1 MMNWYSINDIQQI
14 NEFIE
19 KVCPRAIRLDG
30 FDSCIIGLQLN
41 KDKSTRI
48 IYSFYALVTK
58 LVNDHNID
66 YFNAQQ
72 VIKDSIKNSS
82 EFVSNLDLIKYDPLI
97 KDDLP
102 NPSLN

>member
-1 MMNWYSINDIQQI
+1 MINWEDVNDIDQI
-14 NEFIE
+14 NNFIN
-19 KVCPRAIRLDG
+19 KVCPKAIRLDG

-48 IYSFYALVTK
+48 IYSYFGLVSK
-58 LVNDHNID
+58 LINEHNID

-72 VIKDSIKNSS
+72 VIQGSLKQAKEVI
-82 EFVSNLDLIKYDPLI
+82 SNRDLGKYEPLI